1 VIWLFIVLSAVSV
14 FLIAALTI
22 GREARRLDALAP
34 RAVYQLEQA
43 TDFVAQSLSEST
55 QARVTMEELEQLLV
69 LHMNWLHAKGLLPD
83 RAVDHRQD
91 QETAVVV
98 SDDSLIGFL
107 LGKVEE
113 LGIDLVDDM
122 DIVSIAQAHLAYFDA
137 IGAIGP
143 LASEAGA

>member
-1 VIWLFIVLSAVSV
+1 
-14 FLIAALTI
+14 
-22 GREARRLDALAP
+22 
-34 RAVYQLEQA
+34 
-43 TDFVAQSLSEST
+43 
-55 QARVTMEELEQLLV
+55 
-69 LHMNWLHAKGLLPD
+69 
-83 RAVDHRQD
+83 VDHRQD